1 VSNPGTLGDTAQAA
15 PRRSASPAARRA
27 AIAGGVGTLIEYYDF
42 SVYGFLA
49 VTIAPL
55 FFPSGDPAA
64 AMLATLAVFGSGYLV
79 RPLGGVFFGWL
90 GDRSGRR
97 TALVATVLGMGVC
110 SALLGLIPTYATAG
124 LLAPVLLVAVR
135 LAGGFMAGGEIG
147 GAATYIAESAPP
159 RRRGLFGSFTPM
171 GSTSGFAVAAA
182 VTGVVTGLTSGDQM
196 ASWGWRI
203 PFLLCIPLA
212 LLSLYARVKLDDTPE
227 FAAMTDQAEA
237 VRNPLLGVVRERPV
251 SVLRVIGLAIA
262 TNGSGYIGLT
272 YMSVYLIN
280 DLKFDADAVYW
291 LSALVIVL
299 ACLTMP
305 VVGMLTDR
313 FGRRPVLVAGL
324 IGYVLLSY
332 PLLAIMGTTSAL
344 VLVGAAYFVFMA
356 LNAVLQVPAFPMFTE
371 LFPRRI
377 RYTGVA
383 LGFNIGTIIA
393 GGTAPY
399 IAAQLVHL
407 TGNEQTPAL
416 WVIGVSAVGLLS
428 LLGLRETSNQR
439 LPV

>member
-1 VSNPGTLGDTAQAA
+1 MSNPGILGDTASTA
-15 PRRSASPAARRA
+15 PRPPREHLARRA

-49 VTIAPL
+49 ITIAPL

-64 AMLATLAVFGSGYLV
+64 SMLAALAVFGSGYLV
-79 RPLGGVFFGWL
+79 RPLGGIFFGWL

-97 TALVATVLGMGVC
+97 IALISTVIGMGVC
-110 SALLGLIPTYATAG
+110 SALLGLLPTYSTAG
-124 LLAPVLLVAVR
+124 ILAPVLIVAVR

-159 RRRGLFGSFTPM
+159 GRRGLLGSFTPM

-182 VTGVVTGLTSGDQM
+182 VTGVVAGLTSTDQM
-196 ASWGWRI
+196 ASWGWRV

-212 LLSLYARVKLDDTPE
+212 AISLYARVKLDDTPE
-227 FAAMTDQAEA
+227 FAEMANKSE
-237 VRNPLLGVVRERPV
+237 VVKYPLFKVLRDRPV
-251 SVLRVIGLAIA
+251 AVLRVIGLAIA

-272 YMSVYLIN
+272 YMNIYLIK
-280 DLKFDADAVYW
+280 DLGFDSGSVYW
-291 LSALVIVL
+291 LSALVIAL

-305 VVGMLTDR
+305 AAGVLSDR
-313 FGRRPVLVAGL
+313 FGRRPVLLIGL

-332 PLLAIMGTTSAL
+332 PLLAIMGATSSLLIVA
-344 VLVGAAYFVFMA
+344 AAYFVFMA
-356 LNAVLQVPAFPMFTE
+356 LNALLQVPAFPMFTE

-399 IAAQLVHL
+399 IAAQLVQA
-407 TGNEQTPAL
+407 TGNEQMPAF
-416 WVIGVSAVGLLS
+416 WVIGVALIGMLAIVKSH
-428 LLGLRETSNQR
+428 ETGHRR